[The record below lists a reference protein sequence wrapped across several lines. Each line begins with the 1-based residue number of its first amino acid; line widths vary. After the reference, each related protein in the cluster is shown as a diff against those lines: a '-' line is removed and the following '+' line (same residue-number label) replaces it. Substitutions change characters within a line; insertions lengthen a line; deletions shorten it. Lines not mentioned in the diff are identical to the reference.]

1 MQIADEQLPKSRR
14 QIREEKAA
22 PKSDDYFPPPREEHL
37 LKRKREEA
45 EQDPKLKEFL
55 EIYQPPSKTNIWTD
69 GDAQVAAGNATAV
82 EQPAQDVVVPA
93 DESDDEYQVIAKK
106 PKVAEAP
113 EVAEETAPAPAPA
126 PAVQPIVPAEAAL
139 VEEADAPMPDA
150 PVVVAAAQPTTD
162 DDWLRSRTNRLLDL
176 VEDDHVPV
184 APASAPTKPV
194 AVKRDSPVAVEPQPE
209 PTQPVVAPVAEAPDA
224 DSIALEEE
232 KIRETGRLYLRNL
245 HFEVAEEDI
254 RSQFSKYGSLD
265 EVSSAFPFLPTRF
278 RMNVKIGTTDA
289 SATEVTL

>member
-1 MQIADEQLPKSRR
+1 MPKSRR

-93 DESDDEYQVIAKK
+93 DESDDEYQVITKK

-113 EVAEETAPAPAPA
+113 QEVAEETAPAPA
-126 PAVQPIVPAEAAL
+126 PAVQPIVPAETAP
-139 VEEADAPMPDA
+139 EEGADAPMPDA
-150 PVVVAAAQPTTD
+150 PVVAAAAQPTTD

-176 VEDDHVPV
+176 VEDDDIPV
-184 APASAPTKPV
+184 APASAPTKP
-194 AVKRDSPVAVEPQPE
+194 AAEKRDSPVAVEPQLE
-209 PTQPVVAPVAEAPDA
+209 PAQPAVAPAAEAPDA

-265 EVSSAFPFLPTRF
+265 EVSHACPFQPTRF